1 MAMNKQMTNIVTSIQ
16 SLDIRSTRRELLR
29 LKSENEE
36 LRMTV
41 TDGNKA
47 ILGELTALKALMK
60 EFIKDSNLNDRKR
73 KRFSGVVHTN
83 HD

>member
-16 SLDIRSTRRELLR
+16 SSDIRSTRRELLR
-29 LKSENEE
+29 LRSENEE

>member
-1 MAMNKQMTNIVTSIQ
+1 MNKQMPNIVTSIQ
-16 SLDIRSTRRELLR
+16 SSDIRSTRRELLR
-29 LKSENEE
+29 LKSEHEE

-60 EFIKDSNLNDRKR
+60 EFFKDSYLNDRKR
-73 KRFSGVVHTN
+73 KRYSDVVHTN

>member
-1 MAMNKQMTNIVTSIQ
+1 MNKQMTNIVTSIQ
-16 SLDIRSTRRELLR
+16 SSDIRSTRRELLR
-29 LKSENEE
+29 LRSENEE

-73 KRFSGVVHTN
+73 KRYSGVVHTN

>member
-1 MAMNKQMTNIVTSIQ
+1 MNKQMTNIVTSIQ
-16 SLDIRSTRRELLR
+16 SSDIRSTRRELLR

-73 KRFSGVVHTN
+73 KRYSGVVHTN

>member
-1 MAMNKQMTNIVTSIQ
+1 MNKQMTNIVTSIQ